1 MSTTISEEHSIARRA
16 AQATAFPIILAL
28 SFSHFLNDTMQ
39 SLVPALYP
47 MLKGSYGLSF
57 AQIGLITL
65 TMQTTSSLLQPAVGL
80 FADHRPQPYSLAV
93 GMGVTLVGLLFLA
106 NAGSYLV
113 LMLAATM
120 VGAGSAVFHPE
131 ASRVARMA
139 SGGRHG
145 LAQSLFQVG
154 GNCGSALG
162 PVLAAF
168 IVIPRGQSSIGWF
181 SAVALL
187 AMVVLVGVGNWHWKE
202 RAAPVRRLPARTIDR
217 PALSRRR
224 VGWSV
229 AILLALVFSKSF
241 YTTSLNSYYTFYLIG
256 KFGLT
261 IKEAQVYLFVFLAS
275 VALGTLI
282 GGPLGDRI
290 GRKSVIWGSI
300 LGVVPFTLALPHA
313 DLFWTAVLT
322 VIIGVTLASA
332 SSAIIVYAFDL
343 VPGRI
348 GMMAGLFFGLS
359 FGLAG
364 VGAAA
369 FGWLADVTSIDF
381 VYRLC
386 AFLPLIGL
394 LTIFLPDL
402 GRPIRALATRKP
414 ALAARP

>member
-1 MSTTISEEHSIARRA
+1 
-16 AQATAFPIILAL
+16 
-28 SFSHFLNDTMQ
+28 
-39 SLVPALYP
+39 
-47 MLKGSYGLSF
+47 
-57 AQIGLITL
+57 
-65 TMQTTSSLLQPAVGL
+65 
-80 FADHRPQPYSLAV
+80 
-93 GMGVTLVGLLFLA
+93 MGVTLIGLLLLA
-106 NAGSYLV
+106 NAGSYPV
-113 LMLAATM
+113 LLLAATL

-154 GNCGSALG
+154 GNAGSALG
-162 PVLAAF
+162 PILAAL
-168 IVIPRGQSSIGWF
+168 IVIPKGQGSIGWF

-187 AMVVLVGVGNWHWKE
+187 AMVVLFGVGNWHWKE
-202 RAAPVRRLPARTIDR
+202 RAAPARARPARLADR
-217 PALSRRR
+217 PVLSRRK

-229 AILLALVFSKSF
+229 AILLTLVFSKSF
-241 YTTSLNSYYTFYLIG
+241 YTTSLNTYYTFYLID
-256 KFGLT
+256 KFGLSVS
-261 IKEAQVYLFVFLAS
+261 EAQIYLFVFLAS

-313 DLFWTAVLT
+313 DLMWTAILSV
-322 VIIGVTLASA
+322 VIGVTLASA

-369 FGWLADVTSIDF
+369 FGWLADATSIDY
-381 VYRLC
+381 VYQIC
-386 AFLPLIGL
+386 AFLPLIGI
-394 LTIFLPDL
+394 LTILLPDL
-402 GRPIRALATRKP
+402 GRPMRPVSMRKP
-414 ALAARP
+414 ALEARP